1 MSLKCVSKFSQVP
14 SRQLALLLTARCV
27 HEVCLL
33 QSGREIEVVS
43 ASSRP
48 AHSPINSMPEFIA
61 LRLPNADAETVWT
74 KLKVELRKGPLSMAN
89 PTGNLGT

>member
-1 MSLKCVSKFSQVP
+1 
-14 SRQLALLLTARCV
+14 
-27 HEVCLL
+27 
-33 QSGREIEVVS
+33 
-43 ASSRP
+43 
-48 AHSPINSMPEFIA
+48 MPEFIA